1 MPEDLPLAAQDLAAA
16 LKGLLERA
24 VTDAPFED
32 AVFTRRLRA
41 HFGADPMSLPIVA
54 EEFEPAEQPNLQLAV
69 DAYLAAEG
77 RSAELVGVISE
88 HKKYM
93 GASLTDL
100 LAPPRRGLMGGDG
113 ATEGPVEYVSLPVHG
128 GQMLTCLESGLYLIR
143 ERERRFALLMNGPGE
158 RRGFGRRLH
167 VEVMARAREDA
178 ERLLAELRNSMRKLN
193 VYRGHVVSLS
203 FSQDSTLQ
211 VHFHS
216 LPTIDREQIILPAGI
231 LEGVE
236 RHTVGFTRNREKLLA
251 AGRHLKRGLL
261 LHGPPGTGKT
271 LTAMYLATQLRDHT
285 VLLLTG
291 RGVGLIPRACS
302 MARLL
307 QPSIVILEDVDLVA
321 EERTQPGANCLPLL
335 FELLNE
341 MDGLSEDTDV
351 VFLLTSNRP
360 DLLEPALAARPGRV
374 DQAIEIPLPDQ
385 DGRRR
390 LFELYARGLTV
401 RAREMDRMV
410 ARTEGVSGAFIRE
423 LFRKATVL
431 AADEDGD
438 LVVEDRHLE
447 SALHGLVVAG
457 GELTRSLLG
466 ARRAGPPAG
475 Q

>member
-1 MPEDLPLAAQDLAAA
+1 MPEDPPLAAQDLAAA
-16 LKGLLERA
+16 LKGLLEHA
-24 VTDAPFED
+24 VTQAPLEES
-32 AVFTRRLRA
+32 VFARRLRA

-54 EEFEPAEQPNLQLAV
+54 EDFEGAEQPNLQRAI
-69 DAYLAAEG
+69 DAYLAVEG
-77 RSAELVGVISE
+77 RSAELIGVSSE
-88 HKKYM
+88 HKRYM

-100 LAPPRRGLMGGDG
+100 FAPSRRGLMGGAG
-113 ATEGPVEYVSLPVHG
+113 ATEGPVEYVRVPVHG
-128 GQMLTCLESGLYLIR
+128 GEMLTCLESGLYLIR
-143 ERERRFALLMNGPGE
+143 EPARRLALMVNGPGE
-158 RRGFGRRLH
+158 RRGFGKRLQI
-167 VEVMARAREDA
+167 EVMAGGKEDA
-178 ERLLAELRNSMRKLN
+178 ERLLAELRTSMRKLN

-203 FSQDSTLQ
+203 LHQDHTLQ

-216 LPTIDREQIILPAGI
+216 LPSIDRTKIVLPAGV
-231 LEGVE
+231 LERVE
-236 RHTVGFTRNREKLLA
+236 QHTVGFTRNREKLLR
-251 AGRHLKRGLL
+251 AGRHLKRGIL

-271 LTAMYLATQLRDHT
+271 LTAMYLASQMRDYT

-291 RGVGLIPRACS
+291 RGVGLIPHACA

-307 QPSIVILEDVDLVA
+307 EPSIVILEDVDLVA
-321 EERTQPGANCLPLL
+321 EERTRPGADCLPLL

-341 MDGLSEDTDV
+341 MDGLAEDTDV

-385 DGRRR
+385 EGRRR

-401 RAREMDRMV
+401 RAQEMDRLV

-423 LFRKATVL
+423 LFRKAAVL
-431 AADEDGD
+431 AADGDGA

-447 SALHGLVVAG
+447 SALHDLVVAG

-466 ARRAGPPAG
+466 ARRGPPPAP
-475 Q
+475 